1 MKYTVRSLNSLH
13 KGEIMFGF
21 LKAKP
26 TPRKSIEDVRAEV
39 QDRHDHIGGEIA
51 ARFTRGNV
59 SIQEGAFLMDEDL
72 SHGKEKIVD

>member
-1 MKYTVRSLNSLH
+1 MKYTALSNNSLH
-13 KGEIMFGF
+13 EGEIMFAF

-26 TPRKSIEDVRAEV
+26 TPRKSIDDVRAEV
-39 QDRHDHIGGEIA
+39 QERHDHIGGVIA

-72 SHGKEKIVD
+72 PHGKKQ

>member
-1 MKYTVRSLNSLH
+1 
-13 KGEIMFGF
+13 MFEF

-26 TPRKSIEDVRAEV
+26 APRKSIDDVRAEV
-39 QDRHDHIGGEIA
+39 QDRHDHIGGVIA

-72 SHGKEKIVD
+72 PHGKETVTH